1 MMKVEKIRSGVV
13 FALSSFFANN
23 NPFSILFSPSIFFNQ
38 TLIKNKKQRD
48 KYLREVECFF
58 FLFPMIYRLA
68 S

>member
-48 KYLREVECFF
+48 KIF
-58 FLFPMIYRLA
+58 A
-68 S
+68 